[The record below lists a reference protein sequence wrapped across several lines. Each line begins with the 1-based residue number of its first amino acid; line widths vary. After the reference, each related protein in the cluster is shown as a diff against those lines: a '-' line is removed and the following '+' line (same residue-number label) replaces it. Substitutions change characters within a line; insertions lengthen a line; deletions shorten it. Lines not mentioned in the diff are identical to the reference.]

1 MRGEP
6 RSTASASSVASI
18 RGAGR
23 PRSAGVTRGFSGI
36 LSGVVML
43 FDVLA
48 VVALLYYF
56 TVERTGGFASP
67 YVTLAAITAVLMP
80 IVYRANGVSHRMRLG
95 GWLVESTILLRA
107 WLITLMFLVTLSFLT
122 KTTETFSREALLK
135 WVLAGYVAQVTIHGL
150 IRFALSRL
158 RSRGLNVRY
167 AVVVGRGAGLGDF
180 VELMQR
186 NRWIGIDVVGT
197 IDFNELEAQHP
208 DDTQDKSALSQR
220 AWNCLDQLLS
230 SRAVDTIYFTLPA
243 NDVWG
248 IEALAERL
256 AGEAIEINWVP
267 DLSSLVLLNS
277 SVRELEGQP
286 IICLSDSPLSGG
298 RAFLKRVEDMVL
310 GTLFLILAIPLM
322 LIIAV
327 AILITSGRPI
337 LFRQRRGGLNGKPIE
352 VWKFR
357 TMHVH
362 HEPEGGVRQAGRG
375 DPRVTK
381 LGAFLRRSSL
391 DEIPQLV
398 HVITGR
404 MSLVGPR
411 PHALEHDE
419 QYGELVDRYLLRYK
433 IKPGITGWAQVNGW
447 RGETDL
453 VDKMEMRVA
462 YDLYYIRHW
471 SIALDVRVIWMTI
484 TRILVDDRAY

>member
-1 MRGEP
+1 
-6 RSTASASSVASI
+6 
-18 RGAGR
+18 
-23 PRSAGVTRGFSGI
+23 
-36 LSGVVML
+36 ML

-56 TVERTGGFASP
+56 AVERTGGFASA
-67 YVTLAAITAVLMP
+67 YVTLAATTAVLMP
-80 IVYRANGVSHRMRLG
+80 IVYRANDVSHRMRLG
-95 GWLVESTILLRA
+95 GWLLESSVLLQA

-122 KTTETFSREALLK
+122 KSTETFSREAVLK
-135 WVLAGYVAQVTIHGL
+135 WVVASYVAQVTIHGV

-167 AVVVGRGAGLGDF
+167 AVVVGRGAGLNDF
-180 VELMQR
+180 VELIRR
-186 NRWIGIDVVGT
+186 NRWIGIDLVGT
-197 IDFNELEAQHP
+197 IDFNELEKQHP
-208 DDTQDKSALSQR
+208 DDADDKSALSKH
-220 AWNCLDQLLS
+220 AWSSLDQLLA
-230 SRAVDTIYFTLPA
+230 SRAADAIYFTLPA

-248 IEALAERL
+248 MEALAERL

-298 RAFLKRVEDMVL
+298 RAFLKRVEDIVL
-310 GTLFLILAIPLM
+310 GTLFLIPAIPLM
-322 LIIAV
+322 LIIAA
-327 AILITSGRPI
+327 AILVTGGPPV
-337 LFRQRRGGLNGKPIE
+337 LFRQRRGGLYGRAIE

-362 HEPEGGVRQAGRG
+362 AEPVGSVRQAGRG
-375 DPRVTK
+375 DPRITK

-391 DEIPQLV
+391 DEIPQLL

-411 PHALEHDE
+411 PHALEHDA

>member
-1 MRGEP
+1 MLGEARP
-6 RSTASASSVASI
+6 TASAAPVAPI

-23 PRSAGVTRGFSGI
+23 PRPTGVTRGFSGL
-36 LSGVVML
+36 LSGAVML
-43 FDVLA
+43 FDVIA

-56 TVERTGGFASP
+56 AVERTGGFASA
-67 YVTLAAITAVLMP
+67 YVTLAATTAVLMP
-80 IVYRANGVSHRMRLG
+80 IIYRANDVSHRMRLG
-95 GWLVESTILLRA
+95 GWLLESSVLLRA

-122 KTTETFSREALLK
+122 KSTETFSREALLK
-135 WVLAGYVAQVTIHGL
+135 WVVASYFAQVTIHGV

-167 AVVVGRGAGLGDF
+167 AVVVGRGAGLDDF
-180 VELMQR
+180 IELMQR
-186 NRWIGIDVVGT
+186 NRWIGINLVGT
-197 IDFNELEAQHP
+197 IDFNELEKQYPEDAH
-208 DDTQDKSALSQR
+208 DKLALSQR
-220 AWNCLDQLLS
+220 AWNSLDQLLA
-230 SRAVDTIYFTLPA
+230 SRAVDTIYFALPA

-248 IEALAERL
+248 MEALAERL

-267 DLSSLVLLNS
+267 DLSSLLLLNS

-298 RAFLKRVEDMVL
+298 RAFLKRVEDIVL
-310 GTLFLILAIPLM
+310 GILFLIPAIPLM
-322 LIIAV
+322 LIVAA
-327 AILITSGRPI
+327 AILLTNGPPI
-337 LFRQRRGGLNGKPIE
+337 LFRQRRGGLYGRPIE

-362 HEPEGGVRQAGRG
+362 DEPAGCVRQAGRG

-391 DEIPQLV
+391 DELPQLL
-398 HVITGR
+398 HVVTGR

-471 SIALDVRVIWMTI
+471 SIALDIRVIWMTL
-484 TRILVDDRAY
+484 TRILGDARAY

>member
-1 MRGEP
+1 MLGEAKP
-6 RSTASASSVASI
+6 TPSASPVASI
-18 RGAGR
+18 PGPGR
-23 PRSAGVTRGFSGI
+23 PRPTGVTRGFSSL
-36 LSGVVML
+36 LSGTVMAI
-43 FDVLA
+43 DMLA
-48 VVALLYYF
+48 VAALLYYF

-67 YVTLAAITAVLMP
+67 YVTLAATTAVLMP
-80 IVYRANGVSHRMRLG
+80 IVYRANDVSHRMRLG
-95 GWLVESTILLRA
+95 GWLLESSVLLRA
-107 WLITLMFLVTLSFLT
+107 WVITLMFLVTLSFLT
-122 KTTETFSREALLK
+122 KSTETFSREALLK
-135 WVLAGYVAQVTIHGL
+135 WVVAGYFAQVAIHGA

-158 RSRGLNVRY
+158 RSQGLNVRY
-167 AVVVGRGAGLGDF
+167 AIVVGRSPGLGDF

-186 NRWIGIDVVGT
+186 NGWIGIEVVGT
-197 IDFNELEAQHP
+197 IDFNELEKQHP
-208 DDTQDKSALSQR
+208 DDAHVTNALSQR
-220 AWNCLDQLLS
+220 AWNALDELLA

-243 NDVWG
+243 NEVWRL
-248 IEALAERL
+248 EALAERL

-286 IICLSDSPLSGG
+286 IICLSDSPLAGG
-298 RAFLKRVEDMVL
+298 RAFLKRLEDVVL
-310 GTLFLILAIPLM
+310 GTLFLIAAIPLI
-322 LIIAV
+322 LVIAG
-327 AILITSGRPI
+327 AILTIDGRPI
-337 LFRQRRGGLNGKPIE
+337 FFRQRRGGLYGRPIE

-357 TMHVH
+357 TMHAH
-362 HEPEGGVRQAGRG
+362 DEPAGSVRQAVRG
-375 DPRVTK
+375 DPRITR
-381 LGAFLRRSSL
+381 LGAFLRRSNL

-484 TRILVDDRAY
+484 TRVFLDDRAY

>member
-1 MRGEP
+1 MLGEAGP
-6 RSTASASSVASI
+6 TAKGSPVASI
-18 RGAGR
+18 RGVAR
-23 PRSAGVTRGFSGI
+23 PRPTGVTRGFSSL
-36 LSGVVML
+36 LSGAVML

-56 TVERTGGFASP
+56 AVERTGGFSTP
-67 YVTLAAITAVLMP
+67 YVTLAATTAALMP
-80 IVYRANGVSHRMRLG
+80 IVYRANDVSHRMRLG
-95 GWLVESTILLRA
+95 GWLLESSVLLRA

-122 KTTETFSREALLK
+122 KSTEIFSREALLK
-135 WVLAGYVAQVTIHGL
+135 WAVASYLAQVTIHGL

-167 AVVVGRGAGLGDF
+167 AVVVGRGGGLGDF

-186 NRWIGIDVVGT
+186 NPWIGIDLVGT
-197 IDFNELEAQHP
+197 IDFNELEKWHP
-208 DDTQDKSALSQR
+208 DDAHDRAALTQH
-220 AWNCLDQLLS
+220 AWSSLDHLLA

-248 IEALAERL
+248 LEALAERL

-298 RAFLKRVEDMVL
+298 RAFLKRVEDIVL
-310 GTLFLILAIPLM
+310 GILFLIPAIPLM
-322 LIIAV
+322 LIIAA
-327 AILITSGRPI
+327 AILLTSGPPI
-337 LFRQRRGGLNGKPIE
+337 LFRQRRGGLYGKPIE

-357 TMHVH
+357 TMRI
-362 HEPEGGVRQAGRG
+362 HEEREGSVRQAGRG
-375 DPRVTK
+375 DPRITR

-391 DEIPQLV
+391 DEIPQLL

-411 PHALEHDE
+411 PHALEHDA

-471 SIALDVRVIWMTI
+471 SVGLDVRVIWMTL
-484 TRILVDDRAY
+484 TRILADDRAY

>member
-1 MRGEP
+1 MVGESK
-6 RSTASASSVASI
+6 STASASSGVSMRDA
-18 RGAGR
+18 RR
-23 PRSAGVTRGFSGI
+23 PTPAGVTRGFSGL
-36 LSGVVML
+36 LSGAVML
-43 FDVLA
+43 CDVLA
-48 VVALLYYF
+48 VIALLYYF
-56 TVERTGGFASP
+56 TVERTGGFPAP
-67 YVTLAAITAVLMP
+67 YLTLAVTTAVLMP
-80 IVYRANGVSHRMRLG
+80 IVYRANDVSHRMRLG
-95 GWLVESTILLRA
+95 GWLLESTVLLRA

-122 KTTETFSREALLK
+122 KSTETFSREALLK
-135 WVLAGYVAQVTIHGL
+135 WVVASYIAQIAIHGV

-158 RSRGLNVRY
+158 RSHGLNVRY
-167 AVVVGRGAGLGDF
+167 AVVVGRGTGLSEF
-180 VELMQR
+180 VDLMER
-186 NRWIGIDVVGT
+186 NRWIGIDLVAT
-197 IDFNELEAQHP
+197 IDFAELEKQYPNDA
-208 DDTQDKSALSQR
+208 QDKRSLSER
-220 AWNCLDQLLS
+220 AWTLLDQILA

-248 IEALAERL
+248 IEVLADRL

-298 RAFLKRVEDMVL
+298 RAFLKRVEDIVL
-310 GTLFLILAIPLM
+310 GTLFLIPAIPLM
-322 LIIAV
+322 LLVTI
-327 AILITSGRPI
+327 AILVTSGPPI
-337 LFRQRRGGLNGKPIE
+337 FFHQRRGGLNGKPID

-357 TMHVH
+357 TMHVRDQ
-362 HEPEGGVRQAGRG
+362 PEGEVRQATRG
-375 DPRVTK
+375 DSRITR
-381 LGAFLRRSSL
+381 LGALLRRSSL
-391 DEIPQLV
+391 DEIPQLL

-471 SIALDVRVIWMTI
+471 SIALDVRVIWMTL
-484 TRILVDDRAY
+484 TRILTDTRAY

>member
-1 MRGEP
+1 MLGEARP
-6 RSTASASSVASI
+6 AASSSPVASI
-18 RGAGR
+18 RGGGR
-23 PRSAGVTRGFSGI
+23 PRPSGVTRGFSSL
-36 LSGVVML
+36 LSGAVML
-43 FDVLA
+43 CDVMA

-56 TVERTGGFASP
+56 AVERTGGFSSS
-67 YVTLAAITAVLMP
+67 YVTLAATTALLMP
-80 IVYRANGVSHRMRLG
+80 VVYRANDVSHRMRIS
-95 GWLVESTILLRA
+95 GWLLESSVLLRA
-107 WLITLMFLVTLSFLT
+107 WLITLMFLVTLSFVT

-135 WVLAGYVAQVTIHGL
+135 WVVASYAAQVAIHGL
-150 IRFALSRL
+150 IRLVLTRL
-158 RSRGLNVRY
+158 RSQGLNVRF
-167 AVVVGRGAGLGDF
+167 AVVVGRGAGLGEF
-180 VELMQR
+180 VELIQR
-186 NRWIGIDVVGT
+186 NRWIGIDLVGT
-197 IDFNELEAQHP
+197 IDFNELERQHP
-208 DDTQDKSALSQR
+208 AEVHDKDALTRR
-220 AWNCLDQLLS
+220 AWTALDELLA
-230 SRAVDTIYFTLPA
+230 SRAVDAIYFTLPA
-243 NDVWG
+243 NDVWK

-256 AGEAIEINWVP
+256 TGEAIEINWVP

-298 RAFLKRVEDMVL
+298 RAFLKRAEDVVL
-310 GTLFLILAIPLM
+310 GTLFLIPAIPLM
-322 LIIAV
+322 LVIAA
-327 AILITSGRPI
+327 AILVTSGPPI
-337 LFRQRRGGLNGKPIE
+337 LFRQRRGGLNNRPIE

-362 HEPEGGVRQAGRG
+362 EEPEGSVRQAGRS
-375 DPRVTK
+375 DPRITK
-381 LGAFLRRSSL
+381 LGAFLRRTSL
-391 DEIPQLV
+391 DEIPQLI
-398 HVITGR
+398 HVVTGR

-484 TRILVDDRAY
+484 THILVDDRAY

>member
-1 MRGEP
+1 MLGEARP
-6 RSTASASSVASI
+6 IASTPPVPSI
-18 RGAGR
+18 RGGGR
-23 PRSAGVTRGFSGI
+23 PRPTGVTRGFSSI
-36 LSGVVML
+36 LTGVVRL

-56 TVERTGGFASP
+56 AVERTGGFDSP
-67 YVTLAAITAVLMP
+67 YVTLAATTAVLMP
-80 IVYRANGVSHRMRLG
+80 LVYRANDVSHRMRLG
-95 GWLVESTILLRA
+95 GWLLESSVLLRA
-107 WLITLMFLVTLSFLT
+107 WVITLMFLVTVSFLT
-122 KTTETFSREALLK
+122 KSTETFSREALLK
-135 WVLAGYVAQVTIHGL
+135 WVVASYVAQVIIHGVT
-150 IRFALSRL
+150 RFALSRL

-167 AVVVGRGAGLGDF
+167 AIVVGRGPGLGDF
-180 VELMQR
+180 VELVRR

-197 IDFNELEAQHP
+197 IDFNELEKQHP
-208 DDTQDKSALSQR
+208 ADAHDKSALSQH
-220 AWNCLDQLLS
+220 AWNSLDKLLA
-230 SRAVDTIYFTLPA
+230 SRAVDTIYFALPA

-248 IEALAERL
+248 LEALAEQL

-298 RAFLKRVEDMVL
+298 RAFLKRLEDIVL
-310 GTLFLILAIPLM
+310 GTLFLIPAIPLM
-322 LIIAV
+322 LIIAA
-327 AILITSGRPI
+327 AIRVTSGPPI
-337 LFRQRRGGLNGKPIE
+337 FFRQRRGGLYGRPIE

-362 HEPEGGVRQAGRG
+362 DAPAGGVRQAVRG

-381 LGAFLRRSSL
+381 LGAFLRRSNL

-484 TRILVDDRAY
+484 TRILADERAY

>member
-1 MRGEP
+1 MGGEP
-6 RSTASASSVASI
+6 KSTASRSSAEST
-18 RGAGR
+18 RGGR
-23 PRSAGVTRGFSGI
+23 PRPTGVTRGFSGL
-36 LSGVVML
+36 LSGAVML

-56 TVERTGGFASP
+56 TVERTGGFSAP
-67 YVTLAAITAVLMP
+67 YLTLAATTAVLMP
-80 IVYRANGVSHRMRLG
+80 IIYRANDVSHRMRLG
-95 GWLVESTILLRA
+95 GWLLESSVLLRA
-107 WLITLMFLVTLSFLT
+107 WLVTLMFLVTLSFLT
-122 KTTETFSREALLK
+122 KSTETFSREALLK
-135 WVLAGYVAQVTIHGL
+135 WVVASYLAQIAIHGL

-158 RSRGLNVRY
+158 RSHGLNVRY
-167 AVVVGRGAGLGDF
+167 AVVVGRGAGLNDF
-180 VELMQR
+180 IDLIQR
-186 NRWIGIDVVGT
+186 NRWIGIDLVGT
-197 IDFNELEAQHP
+197 IDFAELEKQHP
-208 DDTQDKSALSQR
+208 DHAQDKRALSEH
-220 AWNCLDQLLS
+220 AWTLLDQILAAS
-230 SRAVDTIYFTLPA
+230 AVDTIYFALPA

-248 IEALAERL
+248 LEVLAERL
-256 AGEAIEINWVP
+256 TGEAIEINWVP

-298 RAFLKRVEDMVL
+298 RAFLKRVEDLVL
-310 GTLFLILAIPLM
+310 GMLFLIPAIPLM
-322 LIIAV
+322 LIVAT
-327 AILITSGRPI
+327 AILVTSGPPI
-337 LFRQRRGGLNGKPIE
+337 LFRQRRGGLNGRPIE

-357 TMHVH
+357 TMRVH
-362 HEPEGGVRQAGRG
+362 DEPQGTVRQAARG

-381 LGAFLRRSSL
+381 LGALLRRSSL

-471 SIALDVRVIWMTI
+471 SIALDVRVIWMTL
-484 TRILVDDRAY
+484 TRILADTRAY

>member
-1 MRGEP
+1 
-6 RSTASASSVASI
+6 
-18 RGAGR
+18 
-23 PRSAGVTRGFSGI
+23 
-36 LSGVVML
+36 
-43 FDVLA
+43 
-48 VVALLYYF
+48 
-56 TVERTGGFASP
+56 
-67 YVTLAAITAVLMP
+67 
-80 IVYRANGVSHRMRLG
+80 
-95 GWLVESTILLRA
+95 
-107 WLITLMFLVTLSFLT
+107 
-122 KTTETFSREALLK
+122 
-135 WVLAGYVAQVTIHGL
+135 
-150 IRFALSRL
+150 
-158 RSRGLNVRY
+158 
-167 AVVVGRGAGLGDF
+167 
-180 VELMQR
+180 
-186 NRWIGIDVVGT
+186 
-197 IDFNELEAQHP
+197 
-208 DDTQDKSALSQR
+208 
-220 AWNCLDQLLS
+220 
-230 SRAVDTIYFTLPA
+230 VDTIYFALPA

-248 IEALAERL
+248 MEALAERL

-267 DLSSLVLLNS
+267 DLSSLLLLNS

-298 RAFLKRVEDMVL
+298 RAFLKRVEDIVL
-310 GTLFLILAIPLM
+310 GILFLIPAIPLM
-322 LIIAV
+322 LIIAA
-327 AILITSGRPI
+327 AILLTSGPPI
-337 LFRQRRGGLNGKPIE
+337 LFRQRRGGLYGRPIE

-362 HEPEGGVRQAGRG
+362 HEPAGSVRQAGRG

-391 DEIPQLV
+391 DELPQLL
-398 HVITGR
+398 HVVTGR

-471 SIALDVRVIWMTI
+471 SIALDVRVIWMTL
-484 TRILVDDRAY
+484 TRILGDARAY

>member
-1 MRGEP
+1 
-6 RSTASASSVASI
+6 
-18 RGAGR
+18 
-23 PRSAGVTRGFSGI
+23 

-56 TVERTGGFASP
+56 AVERTRGFSSP
-67 YVTLAAITAVLMP
+67 YVTLAATTAVLMP
-80 IVYRANGVSHRMRLG
+80 LVYRANGVSHRMRLG
-95 GWLVESTILLRA
+95 GWLLESSVLLRA
-107 WLITLMFLVTLSFLT
+107 WVITLMILVTVSFLT
-122 KTTETFSREALLK
+122 KSTETFSREALLK
-135 WVLAGYVAQVTIHGL
+135 WVVASYVAQVMIHGV

-167 AVVVGRGAGLGDF
+167 AIVVGRGPGLGEF

-197 IDFNELEAQHP
+197 IDFNELEKQYS
-208 DDTQDKSALSQR
+208 DDVHDKSALSQR
-220 AWNCLDQLLS
+220 AWDSLDDLLA

-243 NDVWG
+243 NDVWRL
-248 IEALAERL
+248 EALAERL
-256 AGEAIEINWVP
+256 VGEAIEINWVP

-298 RAFLKRVEDMVL
+298 RAFLKRLEDIVL
-310 GTLFLILAIPLM
+310 GVLFLIPAIPLM
-322 LIIAV
+322 LIIAT
-327 AILITSGRPI
+327 AILVTSGPPI
-337 LFRQRRGGLNGKPIE
+337 LFRQRRGGLYGRPIE

-362 HEPEGGVRQAGRG
+362 DEQAGSVRQAGRD
-375 DPRVTK
+375 DPRITK

-471 SIALDVRVIWMTI
+471 SVALDVRVIWMTI
-484 TRILVDDRAY
+484 THILVDDRAY